1 MQPSI
6 RKLKVFEK
14 TKITITKTTKTLE
27 KEEQRLHAMYEE
39 KEDQRQQMT
48 KTT

>member
-27 KEEQRLHAMYEE
+27 KEEQRLQCM
-39 KEDQRQQMT
+39 KT
-48 KTT
+48 KMINDSK